1 MNKKID
7 DGKII
12 LKKSYKINRNENIL
26 QLEKKIEKIFFSMT
40 KLILKKNIK
49 RK

>member
-12 LKKSYKINRNENIL
+12 LKKSYKINSNEKYFTAR
-26 QLEKKIEKIFFSMT
+26 KKIEKIFFSMT
-40 KLILKKNIK
+40 KLILKKY
-49 RK
+49 